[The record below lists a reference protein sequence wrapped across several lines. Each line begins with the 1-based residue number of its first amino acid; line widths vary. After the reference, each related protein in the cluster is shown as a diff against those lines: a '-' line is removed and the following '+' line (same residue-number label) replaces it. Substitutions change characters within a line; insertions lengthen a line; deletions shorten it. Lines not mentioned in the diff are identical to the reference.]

1 MALNEKIK
9 VSAINKN
16 YHCEQAVQLKKQYIS
31 LKERLDNERK
41 FLDKRKEANFRMLS
55 IRSRNEK
62 RSEDFSDANISELKQ
77 QYISESLGNS
87 INEPIV
93 EEKKSSQV
101 SFSILS
107 PIQEGME
114 KEEIKKEKY
123 SSRQKM
129 EEKSENGVEKNMES
143 FMNLK
148 ELNSCGTDMDG
159 SSEDKNLKRKIK
171 KLLKL
176 IYVLK
181 EQLNQKDTDIYR
193 LEAGLPM
200 KNWDVSKKK
209 KCSDNN
215 MIDGNAEN
223 VENVQNIENVEKM
236 REDDLL
242 FEKMKNMLIIQ
253 HEDIAALK
261 EKLGKKNREL
271 HLLKNENELKD
282 EILVEARKDLEKNY
296 ALLTNYKNKVKEYE
310 QNFGSQFQNV
320 QNCLDFRTHN
330 IEEKNLHISENKLN
344 IRMQKKVILALN
356 EELKK
361 RDETICELRNIIENV
376 GLNNNRDIIKYKQSN
391 VDLLNKLNL
400 NSSLLN
406 SQKME
411 IENLHI
417 NFKQLEEDLKKK
429 DEEIK
434 KLHETILD
442 VEEENSKL
450 KTDVNKFKFDV
461 EIKNVNLINLKK
473 KIKTIRREHSIDLK
487 KQKER
492 FMNTL
497 NEECKERDKFLSD
510 KSNEFEKLIE
520 DYRQLKCVNEELE
533 KYVEELNK
541 KILKKEEAFAD
552 IQDKLLDCQAKML
565 VYENNNELKTLRK
578 NEEYLRKK
586 LDEQMY
592 RNEQLI
598 TNSVL
603 LKKSTVENYALEKQ
617 ILELKGSLYAK
628 DEEIK
633 KLKEM
638 NSKKRN
644 SFSSDENY
652 GIQQRLYHNG
662 LPLKPVVNLSNSDSA
677 NYSDLLLGNSKY
689 HNVSPHKFIPCKD
702 DPVDLAIADY
712 LSCLSKNKSKAN
724 FVRIQKLDTNV
735 YSVNGKRVV
744 IRFLNGEL
752 FVEDNSYPI
761 QLHDYLLQLCGST

>member
-1 MALNEKIK
+1 MAINEKIK
-9 VSAINKN
+9 ASVLNKN
-16 YHCEQAVQLKKQYIS
+16 FNCEQVVQLKKQYMS

-41 FLDKRKEANFRMLS
+41 YLDKKKEENFRIIS
-55 IRSRNEK
+55 SHSPNEIRAK
-62 RSEDFSDANISELKQ
+62 DFCDANMRELKQ
-77 QYISESLGNS
+77 QYISECLGNS
-87 INEPIV
+87 INEPVV

-101 SFSILS
+101 SFSCSS
-107 PIQEGME
+107 PIQEEME
-114 KEEIKKEKY
+114 KKEIKKEKY

-129 EEKSENGVEKNMES
+129 EGQNERDVENNTKP
-143 FMNLK
+143 FMSLK
-148 ELNSCGTDMDG
+148 ESNFCGTDVDG
-159 SSEDKNLKRKIK
+159 STEDKNLKRKIK

-181 EQLNQKDTDIYR
+181 EQLNQKDTDIYK

-200 KNWDVSKKK
+200 KDWSVSKKT

-215 MIDGNAEN
+215 MIDGN
-223 VENVQNIENVEKM
+223 IENMEKM

-261 EKLGKKNREL
+261 EKLGKKNKEL
-271 HLLKNENELKD
+271 HILKNENDLKD
-282 EILVEARKDLEKNY
+282 EIIVEARKDLEKNY

-310 QNFGSQFQNV
+310 QNLGSQFQNV
-320 QNCLDFRTHN
+320 QNCLDFRTN
-330 IEEKNLHISENKLN
+330 DIEEKNLHISENKLN
-344 IRMQKKVILALN
+344 IRMQKKVIMALN
-356 EELKK
+356 EEIKK
-361 RDETICELRNIIENV
+361 RDETIFELRNIIENV

-391 VDLLNKLNL
+391 IDLLNKLNL

-406 SQKME
+406 NQKME
-411 IENLHI
+411 IENLHF

-442 VEEENSKL
+442 IEEENNKL

-473 KIKTIRREHSIDLK
+473 KIKTIQKEHSIDLK

-492 FMNTL
+492 FMTTL
-497 NEECKERDKFLSD
+497 NEECKEREKCIND
-510 KSNEFEKLIE
+510 KSNEYEKLVE
-520 DYRQLKCVNEELE
+520 DYKQLQSINEELK

-541 KILKKEEAFAD
+541 KLLKKEEAFAD
-552 IQDKLLDCQAKML
+552 LQDKLLDCQAKMI

-578 NEEYLRKK
+578 NEEFLRRK

-592 RNEQLI
+592 RNEQLV

-617 ILELKGSLYAK
+617 ILDLKGSLYAK

-644 SFSSDENY
+644 SLSSDENY
-652 GIQQRLYHNG
+652 SVQQRLYHNG
-662 LPLKPVVNLSNSDSA
+662 LPWKPSVNLSNDDSVS
-677 NYSDLLLGNSKY
+677 YSELLLGNSK
-689 HNVSPHKFIPCKD
+689 HQNVSPHKFIPCKD
-702 DPVDLAIADY
+702 DPVDLALADY
-712 LSCLSKNKSKAN
+712 LSCLSKNKSKNN
-724 FVRIQKLDTNV
+724 FVQIQKLDSSV
-735 YSVNGKRVV
+735 YSVNGRRVV

-752 FVEDNSYPI
+752 FVEDNSYPV